1 MGVWQLHGNDA
12 ADLWR
17 WRMRE
22 MKGRRGG
29 QTDRRW
35 LRKRGEN
42 GMQSGR
48 NPDTGRLLALTA
60 AWLDGWS
67 ETQGE

>member
-1 MGVWQLHGNDA
+1 MAMENARNEGQA
-12 ADLWR
+12 
-17 WRMRE
+17 
-22 MKGRRGG
+22 RR
-29 QTDRRW
+29 TDRRW

-48 NPDTGRLLALTA
+48 NPDTGSLLAPTA

-67 ETQGE
+67 EIQGE